1 MKTMNKPTY
10 DELVEAL
17 KEVVVLVDGIYAD
30 ADADNPITVVR
41 AAISNCATEYA
52 KVVWKVEDITSSFNV
67 PENAAKTFLELNE
80 KRIEEAMIASGWK
93 VIDEWVNLL

>member
-41 AAISNCATEYA
+41 AAVNRPTEYA

>member
-17 KEVVVLVDGIYAD
+17 KEVVVLDGGVYAD
-30 ADADNPITVVR
+30 AEHPITVAR

-80 KRIEEAMIASGWK
+80 ERIEEAMIASGWK
-93 VIDEWVNLL
+93 IIDEWVNLL